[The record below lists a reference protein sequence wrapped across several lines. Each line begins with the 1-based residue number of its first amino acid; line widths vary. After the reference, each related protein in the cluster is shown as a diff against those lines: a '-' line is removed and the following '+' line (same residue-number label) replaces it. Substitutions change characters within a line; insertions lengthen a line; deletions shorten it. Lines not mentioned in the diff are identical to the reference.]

1 MNFSTDDN
9 VDPNESK
16 TDEKLLKSKLVEL
29 SNDSFVM
36 IFHPCTGELGIAT
49 SGDYHHGS
57 LLTAGHTAEDTHLLQ
72 MNAVDRCPSQL
83 SAVYA
88 DGAS

>member
-1 MNFSTDDN
+1 MSTTTPAADFGTAVFNATQIADDN
-9 VDPNESK
+9 NSQ
-16 TDEKLLKSKLVEL
+16 
-29 SNDSFVM
+29 
-36 IFHPCTGELGIAT
+36 
-49 SGDYHHGS
+49 
-57 LLTAGHTAEDTHLLQ
+57 LLQ